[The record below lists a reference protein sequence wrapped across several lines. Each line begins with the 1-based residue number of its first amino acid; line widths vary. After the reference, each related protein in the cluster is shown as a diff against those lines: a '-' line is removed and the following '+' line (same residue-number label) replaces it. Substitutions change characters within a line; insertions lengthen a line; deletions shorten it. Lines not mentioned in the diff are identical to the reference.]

1 VLVVADGIDWA
12 EQLAA
17 VVQASVDKS
26 AGTVVEQPA
35 DERRPEAVGKSVV
48 LPGTEAVSGLAAE
61 VRSIVATD
69 ADAAEPG
76 IEQPVDSGNRK
87 ELAVVGTAERAVATA
102 AAELP
107 GSASGSAAR
116 NSSRLNTVSSRGL
129 AGTD

>member
-35 DERRPEAVGKSVV
+35 DGRRPAAAGKSVE
-48 LPGTEAVSGLAAE
+48 LPDTEPVPGLAVE
-61 VRSIVATD
+61 VRSIVAVD
-69 ADAAEPG
+69 VGAAEPG
-76 IEQPVDSGNRK
+76 IELPVDSCNRT
-87 ELAVVGTAERAVATA
+87 ELVVVGTAERAVATA
-102 AAELP
+102 AAERP